1 MAKPYSMDLRER
13 AMRRVA
19 AGESARSVAAVLKVS
34 ASSVI
39 KWAQRQRRT
48 GSFAPGKM
56 GGHRSLR
63 LSGEH
68 RTWLLARVA
77 GDLNV
82 TLRSLAR
89 ELDERGIT
97 ICHGTVGRFLH
108 HEDQSF
114 KKTVF
119 PAEQLRLKLARHRAR
134 WKAHQ
139 GKVDQSRLVF
149 IDEAWIKTNM
159 TPLRGWGSRRKRLI
173 AHVPHGHWK
182 TMTFLAALRHDRID
196 APWVLDG
203 PINGEAFK
211 TYVRNELLK
220 TLKPGDIVVLDNLG
234 SHKGKA
240 VRNMIRNAGA
250 HLMFLPPYSPDL
262 NPIEQV
268 FAKIKHLMRRAMER
282 TVETAQDRL
291 VSVLDTI
298 PPSECANYFSGAG
311 YAAT

>member
-19 AGESARSVAAVLKVS
+19 AGESAHSVAAVLKVS

-77 GDLNV
+77 GDPNV

-97 ICHGTVGRFLH
+97 VCHGTVGRFLH

-114 KKTVF
+114 KKN
-119 PAEQLRLKLARHRAR
+119 R
-134 WKAHQ
+134 
-139 GKVDQSRLVF
+139 
-149 IDEAWIKTNM
+149 
-159 TPLRGWGSRRKRLI
+159 
-173 AHVPHGHWK
+173 
-182 TMTFLAALRHDRID
+182 
-196 APWVLDG
+196 
-203 PINGEAFK
+203 
-211 TYVRNELLK
+211 
-220 TLKPGDIVVLDNLG
+220 
-234 SHKGKA
+234 
-240 VRNMIRNAGA
+240 
-250 HLMFLPPYSPDL
+250 
-262 NPIEQV
+262 
-268 FAKIKHLMRRAMER
+268 
-282 TVETAQDRL
+282 
-291 VSVLDTI
+291 
-298 PPSECANYFSGAG
+298 FSG
-311 YAAT
+311 